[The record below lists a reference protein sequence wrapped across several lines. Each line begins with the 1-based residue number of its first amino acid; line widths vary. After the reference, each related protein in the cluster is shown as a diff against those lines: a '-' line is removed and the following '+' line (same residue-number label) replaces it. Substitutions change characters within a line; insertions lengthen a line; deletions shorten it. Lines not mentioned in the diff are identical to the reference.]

1 MKKSFILFF
10 FCVVFCPLSY
20 ADDLLSIYQQVLDS
34 DPRPRLAE
42 LNINIG
48 EAREQQVIAELLPQ
62 LNITTSISTI
72 RQDLEGNNSLISGRG
87 DRDSFKGER
96 YSAVLNQPLFNLPKY
111 YNWKRQQKITEQA
124 QHDQLETQQKIM
136 LDVVQY
142 YFNVL
147 FVQDNLSVAENE
159 MVVTKGILSQLKSL
173 YDKQLVKITDLMDA
187 QVRNDLAGAELLEAK
202 TALIIAKE
210 QLTELTEV
218 PVSELRP
225 IRQDLNFQPIEN
237 NVEKWLGLMLENN
250 PILKSKRDIIQ
261 ADNSGVRQ
269 HRSGHLPVIDF
280 QLMVQRTDLGFN
292 NSATGLTNITSA
304 SVNLNMP
311 LFTSGKTSALHSEAI
326 HRLESSKLQYEAEF
340 RKLRREVISNLTRIN
355 VSVKK
360 ISVAEVSLASAKNN
374 FRAMKKGFKFGV
386 VDSSELFDA
395 QRLLSQANRDLF
407 ESKYQYIFNKT
418 NLLYLAGML
427 SSDEIER
434 LNQFLDL

>member
-1 MKKSFILFF
+1 MKKSVIYFF
-10 FCVVFCPLSY
+10 LWVAFCPLSY
-20 ADDLLSIYQQVLDS
+20 ADDLLSIYQQVLEA
-34 DPRPRLAE
+34 DPRGRLAE

-48 EAREQQVIAELLPQ
+48 KAREQQVIAELLPQ
-62 LNITTSISTI
+62 LNITSSISTI

-87 DRDSFKGER
+87 DRDSYKGER

-111 YNWKRQQKITEQA
+111 YNWQRQQKVTEQA
-124 QHDQLETQQKIM
+124 EHDQLETQQKIM

-147 FVQDNLSVAENE
+147 FALDNLSVAENE
-159 MVVTKGILSQLKSL
+159 TVVTKGILTQLKSL
-173 YDKQLVKITDLMDA
+173 YDKQLVKITNLMDA
-187 QVRNDLAGAELLEAK
+187 QARNDLANAAFLEAK
-202 TALIIAKE
+202 TALVVAKE
-210 QLTELTEV
+210 QLTELTGI
-218 PVSELRP
+218 PVGELRP
-225 IRQDLNFQPIEN
+225 IRQDVNFQFIEGDE
-237 NVEKWLGLMLENN
+237 EKWLGLLTENN

-261 ADNSGVRQ
+261 ADSSGVQQ

-326 HRLESSKLQYEAEF
+326 YRLESSKLQYKAEF
-340 RKLRREVISNLTRIN
+340 RKLRREVISTLTGIN

-360 ISVAEVSLASAKNN
+360 IRATEVSLASAKNN

-407 ESKYQYIFNKT
+407 KSKYQYIVNKIS
-418 NLLYLAGML
+418 LMYLVGMINR
-427 SSDEIER
+427 DEIEQ
-434 LNQFLDL
+434 LNQLLDL